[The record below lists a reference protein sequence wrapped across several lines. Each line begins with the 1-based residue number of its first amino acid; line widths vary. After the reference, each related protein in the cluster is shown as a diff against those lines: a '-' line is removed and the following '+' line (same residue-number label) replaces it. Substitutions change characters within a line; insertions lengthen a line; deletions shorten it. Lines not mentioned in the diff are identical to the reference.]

1 MSAIK
6 GVALTPASS
15 GLNAR
20 ASAGVDIAHQVLEKS
35 SAMNP
40 LGVYVR
46 TAMDPLKDQG
56 TLTEAVDK
64 DVEKM
69 KLQKEQMQEASMDKS
84 EKESK
89 KSEVSEKELILQKIN
104 LH

>member
-6 GVALTPASS
+6 GVSLTPASS

-20 ASAGVDIAHQVLEKS
+20 AAAGVDIAHQVLEKS

-46 TAMDPLKDQG
+46 TAMDPLKDKG

-69 KLQKEQMQEASMDKS
+69 KLQKEQMQESSEKS

>member
-1 MSAIK
+1 MKGAEKDTIKDIKAAGKEDKSTTYDNSELMSAIK
-6 GVALTPASS
+6 GVSLTPASS

-20 ASAGVDIAHQVLEKS
+20 AAAGVDIAHQVLEKS

-46 TAMDPLKDQG
+46 TAMDPLKDKG

-69 KLQKEQMQEASMDKS
+69 KL
-84 EKESK
+84 
-89 KSEVSEKELILQKIN
+89 
-104 LH
+104 